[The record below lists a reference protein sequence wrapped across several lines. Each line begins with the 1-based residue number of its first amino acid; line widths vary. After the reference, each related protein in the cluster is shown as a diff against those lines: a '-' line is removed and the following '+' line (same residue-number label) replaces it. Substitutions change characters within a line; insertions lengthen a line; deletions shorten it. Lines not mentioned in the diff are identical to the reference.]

1 MTELADGQWCAFEI
15 KLGANQIDTAAEN
28 LLKIKRQI
36 EEDPRGKPPAVLC
49 VLCGMS
55 NAAYRRAD
63 GVFCCSNHGAETLTN
78 LSNKHKISTILG
90 ASLREICEKSVKP
103 TDFTVIPYFQ
113 TPLKSSE
120 KYR

>member
-36 EEDPRGKPPAVLC
+36 EEDPCGKPPAVLG

-55 NAAYRRAD
+55 NAAYRRVD
-63 GVFCCSNHGAETLTN
+63 GVFVVPITAL
-78 LSNKHKISTILG
+78 
-90 ASLREICEKSVKP
+90 KP
-103 TDFTVIPYFQ
+103 
-113 TPLKSSE
+113 
-120 KYR
+120 

>member
-1 MTELADGQWCAFEI
+1 MRARSAYLCGSRLTRTCITIRITKIKEIDAVIELADGQWCAFEI

-63 GVFCCSNHGAETLTN
+63 GVFVVPITAL
-78 LSNKHKISTILG
+78 
-90 ASLREICEKSVKP
+90 KP
-103 TDFTVIPYFQ
+103 
-113 TPLKSSE
+113 
-120 KYR
+120 

>member
-28 LLKIKRQI
+28 LLEIKRQI
-36 EEDPRGKPPAVLC
+36 EEDPRGKPPSVLC

-63 GVFCCSNHGAETLTN
+63 GVFVVPITAL
-78 LSNKHKISTILG
+78 
-90 ASLREICEKSVKP
+90 KP
-103 TDFTVIPYFQ
+103 
-113 TPLKSSE
+113 
-120 KYR
+120 